1 MGFFFFRVCCSR
13 FAIVY
18 RHFHHHHHHLSSS
31 ACGIERNYILFS
43 FRDSVR
49 LSSSRVRR
57 CNNATTNAFW
67 SPVLVL
73 EKEHPPRVFN
83 SFFLTSS
90 SSSPKTDSPKR
101 VFSNQVQSIKRTRKS
116 SIKCSS
122 ASSSS
127 TTTSEE
133 DNTDFSRRQAVLSTA
148 AGAFALTQNV
158 NPSYA
163 LSGFNVVKETR
174 DGYQFIYPVG
184 WQEISVDGQAK
195 VFKDIIEPL
204 ESISLNI
211 YPTERESLKDIGT
224 AQEVAETL
232 VKQALSAPGALGKLL
247 SAKERTDKDGHLYYS
262 FEFVSKTKS
271 YERHALTTVTIT
283 QGKFFTLTTGSSERR
298 WDKMKERLNAANDS
312 FQVYY

>member
-1 MGFFFFRVCCSR
+1 M
-13 FAIVY
+13 
-18 RHFHHHHHHLSSS
+18 
-31 ACGIERNYILFS
+31 
-43 FRDSVR
+43 
-49 LSSSRVRR
+49 
-57 CNNATTNAFW
+57 
-67 SPVLVL
+67 
-73 EKEHPPRVFN
+73 
-83 SFFLTSS
+83 
-90 SSSPKTDSPKR
+90 
-101 VFSNQVQSIKRTRKS
+101 
-116 SIKCSS
+116 
-122 ASSSS
+122 
-127 TTTSEE
+127 
-133 DNTDFSRRQAVLSTA
+133 
-148 AGAFALTQNV
+148 TQNV

-204 ESISLNI
+204 ESISLNV

>member
-1 MGFFFFRVCCSR
+1 M
-13 FAIVY
+13 
-18 RHFHHHHHHLSSS
+18 RH
-31 ACGIERNYILFS
+31 
-43 FRDSVR
+43 
-49 LSSSRVRR
+49 
-57 CNNATTNAFW
+57 AFW

-83 SFFLTSS
+83 SFFLPSSSSS

-204 ESISLNI
+204 ESISLNV